1 VFRIVLLKKCSQT
14 QNTKITWEEAPHRGL
29 GSKAKNPSFLM
40 KSKKEVLRRA
50 RKEGGKD
57 GKDALIQANIPLHKT
72 LLRATGDRR

>member
-1 VFRIVLLKKCSQT
+1 M
-14 QNTKITWEEAPHRGL
+14 